1 MRRLINTMALAFLL
15 LWTSAASAQGYAAKV
30 SSVPDGDTLILDTG
44 VIVRLAGIDAPELAS
59 GDRPAQAYAEQAR
72 EALRELLGGGL
83 VRIEPT
89 GPGRDRHG
97 RILAHVLAPDG
108 KSLNKAMVEWGLAFV
123 YTHEHDPRTG
133 GLLQA
138 QSEAMKLGRGFW
150 PLVLSLDGAR
160 GSWVGNRRSMR
171 FHDTECPDGLSIAK
185 TNAVP
190 LPSLAEAFRQ
200 GYSPCAAARHGR
212 RRVEHLQHFVSHR
225 NSCHNLD
232 LHCRRLTR

>member
-1 MRRLINTMALAFLL
+1 MHRLITMAVAFLL
-15 LWTSAASAQGYAAKV
+15 LWTSAASAQGFAAKV

-44 VIVRLAGIDAPELAS
+44 GIVRLAGIDAPELAS
-59 GDRPAQAYAEQAR
+59 GDRPAQAYAEEAR

-97 RILAHVLAPDG
+97 RLLAHVLTPEG
-108 KSLNKAMVEWGLAFV
+108 RWLNRSMVEQGLAFV
-123 YTHEHDPRTG
+123 YKHEHDPRIA

-138 QSEAMKLGRGFW
+138 QSEAIEFGRGFW
-150 PLVLSLDGAR
+150 PRILSMDEAG

-171 FHDTECPDGLSIAK
+171 FHDPGCPDGRSIAK
-185 TNAVP
+185 SNVDP

-200 GYSPCAAARHGR
+200 GYSPCRRCTPWPPAR
-212 RRVEHLQHFVSHR
+212 
-225 NSCHNLD
+225 
-232 LHCRRLTR
+232 